1 MKHGTK
7 QLEHSTIVS
16 SLGFLQRH
24 IE

>member
-16 SLGFLQRH
+16 SLGFLQRR